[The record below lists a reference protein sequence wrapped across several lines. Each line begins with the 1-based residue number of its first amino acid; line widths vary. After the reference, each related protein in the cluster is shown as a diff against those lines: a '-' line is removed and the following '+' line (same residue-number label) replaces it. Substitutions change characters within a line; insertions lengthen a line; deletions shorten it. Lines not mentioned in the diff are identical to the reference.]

1 MAALAKAAH
10 SLATTVEEIDPR
22 LEELGGRNTERRL
35 GSRAHSQCTT
45 LGQLGYRHTNSLG

>member
-10 SLATTVEEIDPR
+10 SLATTVEEIDPH
-22 LEELGGRNTERRL
+22 LEELGGRKTERRL

-45 LGQLGYRHTNSLG
+45 LGQLGYRHMNSLG

>member
-22 LEELGGRNTERRL
+22 LEELGGRKTERRL
-35 GSRAHSQCTT
+35 GSRAHSQCT

>member
-22 LEELGGRNTERRL
+22 LEELGGRKTERRL
-35 GSRAHSQCTT
+35 GS
-45 LGQLGYRHTNSLG
+45 LSLIHI

>member
-22 LEELGGRNTERRL
+22 LEELGGRKTERRL
-35 GSRAHSQCTT
+35 GSPAHSQCTT

>member
-22 LEELGGRNTERRL
+22 LEELGGRKTERRL
-35 GSRAHSQCTT
+35 GSRAHSPVSYTHLT
-45 LGQLGYRHTNSLG
+45 LPTIYSV

>member
-22 LEELGGRNTERRL
+22 LKELGGQKTERRL

-45 LGQLGYRHTNSLG
+45 LGQLGYRHMNSLG